1 MKSRTFKDNTFV
13 NHQPVKFSFF
23 DKSCSTVWDS
33 LKILDKVL
41 PVTHVIVKLLQ
52 LSSLHVTNTCII
64 VFKYPARHVLFVC
77 LMSTYSPSFSIFFYF
92 RMAFTLWVTQRNE
105 ISEANGWG
113 CHHIQISLLICISNI
128 VFFFFLFSLLD
139 INVKDLNCI
148 IYCKKINTLR
158 SQKLC

>member
-1 MKSRTFKDNTFV
+1 M
-13 NHQPVKFSFF
+13 KFSFMISRAAQF
-23 DKSCSTVWDS
+23 GTRWRFW
-33 LKILDKVL
+33 IKVL

-77 LMSTYSPSFSIFFYF
+77 LMSSYSPSFSIFFYF

-105 ISEANGWG
+105 LSEANGWG